1 MGQRLT
7 LAVQGKMDVVKINGY
22 DDDDDDD
29 ESSYSLAIGKSFI
42 LTYVLTVFSMYSFI
56 CVVIFI
62 KLIDHEFRKNVLRKL
77 ATRYFFSLTDCV
89 MELFITGF

>member
-1 MGQRLT
+1 MSLIKLSN
-7 LAVQGKMDVVKINGY
+7 LACFDIRSFKNVAQ
-22 DDDDDDD
+22 
-29 ESSYSLAIGKSFI
+29 SSYSLAIGKSFI

-77 ATRYFFSLTDCV
+77 ATRYFFSLTGWCQ
-89 MELFITGF
+89 EIIHHGFLNAK